1 MLSTVSNLIPSF
13 YDFVM
18 FFGNSDSSRDL
29 VLKILSEEWPMS
41 AKEIYSRVSK
51 ISSKE
56 ISYQAIHKTLNSLVE
71 ENIVAKDDGKYLLSI
86 SWVSNTK
93 EMLSRLENNLKEG
106 KVVSPLNQKFVFS
119 TVMEVDQFLV
129 GIKDMFKPTK
139 EDEFG
144 LVWVHFWIPLFFSR
158 ETYKEMKELLL
169 GSKFYCITPNDSS
182 IDKWCAGFWKDL
194 GIKEKVGV
202 KDSFD
207 ISMLVYKDYI
217 VQVFYPVEIR
227 KALDEVYNST
237 KDPSKLDIDNFF
249 KIVFEKQTKIPV
261 LISKNKEV
269 ADELMKQIKG
279 FF

>member
-71 ENIVAKDDGKYLLSI
+71 ENIVQKKEGKYLLSI
-86 SWVSNTK
+86 SWVSSTK
-93 EMLSRLENNLKEG
+93 EMLTKLENNLKEG

-139 EDEFG
+139 EDELG

-158 ETYKEMKELLL
+158 ETYQEMKKLLL
-169 GSKFYCITPNDSS
+169 GSKFYCVTPNDSP

-207 ISMLVYKDYI
+207 TSMLVYKDYI

-227 KALDEVYNST
+227 KALDNVYNST

-249 KIVFEKQTKIPV
+249 KTVFEKQTKIPV
-261 LISKNKEV
+261 LVSKNKEV
-269 ADELMKQIKG
+269 ADELMKQIKS